1 MVRHRGH
8 RAALAVLLAGCVIL
22 PSSTVR
28 HDGPARVDQ
37 ETERQLTVAARTMLE
52 HRTEA
57 LVQRVRAR
65 SLPSEVLGV
74 RIAPQVVRAQQEAL
88 RRLETRNRAPVPGG
102 PPFTDAETRLTD
114 ASVVRRGDRITL
126 DATEYTKIHYLT
138 PQGRRAVTQRVRR
151 RFEFTVGPDR
161 ITLVGERLIDP
172 DATPINDPDR
182 PMPVVSSHS
191 THSTI
196 SVESTGPATPAA
208 DPTDR
213 AVPAA
218 GPTAGP
224 TPSAAEPNR

>member
-8 RAALAVLLAGCVIL
+8 RAALAVLLAGCVIV
-22 PSSTVR
+22 PSSAVR
-28 HDGPARVDQ
+28 HDGPPGVDR

-65 SLPSEVLGV
+65 SLPVEVLGV
-74 RIAPQVVRAQQEAL
+74 RISPQLVRAQQEAL
-88 RRLETRNRAPVPGG
+88 RRLEIRNRAPVPGG

-126 DATEYTKIHYLT
+126 DATEYTEVHYVT
-138 PQGRRAVTQRVRR
+138 PQGRRAMTQRVRR

-172 DATPINDPDR
+172 DAAPINDPDR
-182 PMPVVSSHS
+182 PMPV
-191 THSTI
+191 I
-196 SVESTGPATPAA
+196 SPHPAEPAIPVDSPATDPAS
-208 DPTDR
+208 
-213 AVPAA
+213 
-218 GPTAGP
+218 P
-224 TPSAAEPNR
+224 TPIPSATQTSR